1 MKWKINIGI
10 LQAFILLVAL
20 VAIVGALF
28 FTQYIYGIVLGTVF
42 QATANFT
49 TTGDVVNNSFTANL
63 TNAQSLSNG
72 NISTG
77 TLAIFNQ
84 SDNVQLGLA
93 NFTVD
98 LIAGTVQLANN
109 DHIPNGTA
117 LGANYSFAQP
127 NPGSVQVTG
136 GTRNFLTSNE
146 NSYISTAGFIN
157 SGSLFAGGLIV
168 VAIVLVVFAG
178 ILQLGKKPK
187 GGKGMDY

>member
-49 TTGDVVNNSFTANL
+49 TTGDVVNDTFTANASV
-63 TNAQSLSNG
+63 AQGLDNG
-72 NISTG
+72 NITAG
-77 TLAIFNQ
+77 TLVIIRQ
-84 SDNVQLGLA
+84 DNTTEVGLG

-98 LIAGTVQLANN
+98 LVGGTVLLINN
-109 DHIPNGTA
+109 IHVANGTA
-117 LGANYSFAQP
+117 MGANYSFAQP

-136 GTRNFLTSNE
+136 GTRNFLTANE
-146 NSYISTAGFIN
+146 ASYISTAGFIN

-168 VAIVLVVFAG
+168 VAVVLVVFAG
-178 ILQLGKKPK
+178 ILQFGKKGK
-187 GGKGMDY
+187 GEKGMDY